1 MDDPVNKR
9 GDRKKMTT
17 KRLEPSLRQN
27 MGPISLNP
35 LTLEEALKAAIE
47 TGPITDPKLKKPRK
61 RAKKSK
67 E

>member
-1 MDDPVNKR
+1 MA
-9 GDRKKMTT
+9 T
-17 KRLEPSLRQN
+17 KRIEPSLRQN

-61 RAKKSK
+61 RAEKSK